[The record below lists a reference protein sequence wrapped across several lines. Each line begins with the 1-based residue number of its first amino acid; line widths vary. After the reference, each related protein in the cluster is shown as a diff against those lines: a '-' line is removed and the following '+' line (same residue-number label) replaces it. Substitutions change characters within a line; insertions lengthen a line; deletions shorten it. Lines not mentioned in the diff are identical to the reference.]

1 MHKFS
6 SNVIGNTTYR
16 YCLHRKA
23 FDTFE
28 AHNKCFKSA
37 FLASF
42 IKLIIYIAM
51 IKLMIYKAMYI
62 AMIDND
68 HCHDTSQINWRRLQR

>member
-6 SNVIGNTTYR
+6 SNVIGNTAYR

-37 FLASF
+37 FLALF
-42 IKLIIYIAM
+42 
-51 IKLMIYKAMYI
+51 IKLMISHMYI
-62 AMIDND
+62 AMIDNY
-68 HCHDTSQINWRRLQR
+68 HCHDTSQKKINWRRLQG